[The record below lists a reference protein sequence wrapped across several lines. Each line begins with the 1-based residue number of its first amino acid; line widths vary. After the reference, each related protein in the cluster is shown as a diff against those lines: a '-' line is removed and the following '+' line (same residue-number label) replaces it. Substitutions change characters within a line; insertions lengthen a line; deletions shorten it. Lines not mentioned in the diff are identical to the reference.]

1 MIKKFN
7 KYKIIFSCLFIIL
20 SLTFSIK
27 LYSNQNFQEYTKISV
42 TYNNQPFESHRNF
55 IKSFRNLDNYDYWL
69 KNKNPTAEINDFIEE
84 GVYTNENG
92 YSSNSKLVFPKLR
105 DTDATY
111 FVVIKK
117 TSNEN
122 LKNIKEYL
130 EFTASKIENK
140 YKKNYPF
147 YNIFV
152 SFPSKYYKKNFNPL
166 IFFIIGGLILSLFSI
181 AILLFLY
188 EEIKSLRLLK

>member
-1 MIKKFN
+1 MLKKFN
-7 KYKIIFSCLFIIL
+7 KYKILFSCLFIIL

-42 TYNNQPFESHRNF
+42 TYNNVPFESHRNF

-84 GVYTNENG
+84 GVYSNENG

-105 DTDATY
+105 DTEATN

-117 TSNEN
+117 T
-122 LKNIKEYL
+122 
-130 EFTASKIENK
+130 
-140 YKKNYPF
+140 
-147 YNIFV
+147 
-152 SFPSKYYKKNFNPL
+152 
-166 IFFIIGGLILSLFSI
+166 
-181 AILLFLY
+181 
-188 EEIKSLRLLK
+188 